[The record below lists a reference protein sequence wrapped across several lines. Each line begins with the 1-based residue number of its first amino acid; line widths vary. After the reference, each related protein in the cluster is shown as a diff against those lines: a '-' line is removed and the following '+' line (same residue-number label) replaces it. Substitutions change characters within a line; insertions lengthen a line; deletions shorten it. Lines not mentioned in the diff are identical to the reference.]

1 MLKQEDF
8 LMIRHKAQQGAY
20 LKDIAAELGIH
31 PRTVRRA
38 LQRGGAP
45 SRRRPG
51 ARRSKLDP
59 FKSQVDALLAQGV
72 WNAQVI
78 FTELRRS
85 GYEGGYSI
93 LCDYI
98 RPKRSLQPSKAT
110 VRFETRP
117 GHQLQHDWGEL
128 MVELDGQPTRVNI
141 AVNVLGYSRQMHV
154 YAAPAQDAEHTY
166 ESLVRAFE
174 AFSGAPAE
182 VLVDN
187 QKAAVLKRENGRVV
201 FNPRFLDL
209 AGHYG
214 FQPRACRPYRAR
226 TKGKT
231 ERMVG
236 YLKDHFFAGH
246 RSFQSFADLNHQ
258 LEQWLDEEAN
268 RRRHRTHGEIIRE
281 RFQRDEQ
288 PTLTEL
294 PRQRFDT
301 AYLDHRLVAWDGYV
315 EVRGNR
321 YSVPD
326 TLCGQSVRI
335 RVTLQ
340 DELQVIDAQERIVA
354 EHLLALPDAGW
365 QRQTDHHRRLWRE
378 ALQVEQRGLEIYEEV
393 AS

>member
-20 LKDIAAELGIH
+20 LKDIAAELDVH

-51 ARRSKLDP
+51 ARHSKLDP
-59 FKSQVDALLAQGV
+59 FKSQVDTLLAQGV

-78 FTELRRS
+78 FTELRRR

-128 MVELDGQPTRVNI
+128 TVEVDGQPTRVNI

-174 AFSGAPAE
+174 AFGGVPAE

-187 QKAAVLKRENGRVV
+187 QRAAVLKHENGRVV

-236 YLKDHFFAGH
+236 YVKHHFFVNH
-246 RSFQSFADLNHQ
+246 RGFPSFADINRQ
-258 LEQWLDEEAN
+258 LRQWLAESAHQ
-268 RRRHRTHGEIIRE
+268 RRHRTHGEIVYE

-288 PTLTEL
+288 PALTLL

-301 AYLDHRLVAWDGYV
+301 AYLDYRQVAWDGYV

-326 TLCGQSVRI
+326 ALCGQTVRI
-335 RVTLQ
+335 RLTLD
-340 DELQVIDAQERIVA
+340 DELQIIDAQEQVVA

-365 QRQTDHHRRLWRE
+365 QRQADHHRRLWRE
-378 ALQVEQRGLEIYEEV
+378 ALQVEQRGLAIYEEV
-393 AS
+393 TS